1 MADFFDALGE
11 TLLDVG
17 KSIGN
22 AYANTLGNSSAALE
36 TTTAADDSDKI
47 TIGGVTVTPLGIIM
61 TRLFQ
66 KMNLLRCKIRSP
78 NAQGIDGRL

>member
-47 TIGGVTVTPLGIIM
+47 TIGGVTVTPLGIVVTVGGILGAIVLASFA
-61 TRLFQ
+61 T
-66 KMNLLRCKIRSP
+66 KMLK
-78 NAQGIDGRL
+78 A

>member
-47 TIGGVTVTPLGIIM
+47 TIGGVTVTPLGIVVTVSGILGAIVLASFA
-61 TRLFQ
+61 T
-66 KMNLLRCKIRSP
+66 KMLK
-78 NAQGIDGRL
+78 A

>member
-17 KSIGN
+17 KTIGN

-47 TIGGVTVTPLGIIM
+47 TIGGVTVTPLGIVVTVGGILGAIVLASFA
-61 TRLFQ
+61 T
-66 KMNLLRCKIRSP
+66 KMLK
-78 NAQGIDGRL
+78 A

>member
-47 TIGGVTVTPLGIIM
+47 TIGGVTVTPLGIVV
-61 TRLFQ
+61 TVG
-66 KMNLLRCKIRSP
+66 
-78 NAQGIDGRL
+78 GILGASVLASFATTMLKA